1 MKAKA
6 KIAHDKKTNE
16 LLGSS
21 IQRDLITNLSSTELQ
36 QWIDEHQT
44 NLLEISKRRGHIKE
58 ALDILD
64 AKIAKKNANT
74 RKNKKKNERKKA
86 KKSKRASP
94 PEPTLASPPEPT
106 PASPPEPTPTIS
118 PTPLQSVPQQQTIPS
133 QPPTMFFNTNPQ
145 INPFIFTDITAPTVM
160 VPISNIV
167 LESAPSGFLE
177 SVTNEQLYDSFE
189 KISKPVQG
197 ESLDPL
203 YLIQRQSRDRVL
215 IAFKHH
221 LLAQHLLTKCREGCS
236 ITLNDRK
243 IKFRVMPWSQTVEHQ
258 TYINSATQLAHRGG
272 RTRKH
277 IKTKRKTRRTKC
289 RTKRKTK
296 RKRKKRKRRTRKKR
310 GRGIG
315 LSRPAKVAA
324 IGALTLGSGVAT
336 VSPTA
341 KQTYQEIMRAPCN
354 APFRQMVLPHHPD
367 KGGNIDDFSFVE
379 SARQS
384 RKKSCGRTR
393 RATPTEETPKKEKPP
408 PGKSGKRW
416 RREQNEQR
424 RQAKEEARKQS
435 ERQEEADRKTGQQ
448 KPSDKTDYG
457 DMARKIGATAAVLG
471 GLEYVRRRPGYGPN
485 NPRPQRSLTPPRR

>member
-1 MKAKA
+1 MPKLP
-6 KIAHDKKTNE
+6 KKTQ
-16 LLGSS
+16 
-21 IQRDLITNLSSTELQ
+21 IQEKI
-36 QWIDEHQT
+36 
-44 NLLEISKRRGHIKE
+44 KRKTRE
-58 ALDILD
+58 
-64 AKIAKKNANT
+64 KKQ
-74 RKNKKKNERKKA
+74 KKA
-86 KKSKRASP
+86 SASPPASP
-94 PEPTLASPPEPT
+94 PEPTL
-106 PASPPEPTPTIS
+106 ASPPEPTPTIS

-167 LESAPSGFLE
+167 LVSAPSGFLE

-258 TYINSATQLAHRGG
+258 TYINSVTQLAHRGG

-296 RKRKKRKRRTRKKR
+296 RKRKRKRRRTKR
-310 GRGIG
+310 R
-315 LSRPAKVAA
+315 
-324 IGALTLGSGVAT
+324 
-336 VSPTA
+336 
-341 KQTYQEIMRAPCN
+341 
-354 APFRQMVLPHHPD
+354 
-367 KGGNIDDFSFVE
+367 
-379 SARQS
+379 
-384 RKKSCGRTR
+384 
-393 RATPTEETPKKEKPP
+393 
-408 PGKSGKRW
+408 
-416 RREQNEQR
+416 
-424 RQAKEEARKQS
+424 
-435 ERQEEADRKTGQQ
+435 
-448 KPSDKTDYG
+448 
-457 DMARKIGATAAVLG
+457 
-471 GLEYVRRRPGYGPN
+471 
-485 NPRPQRSLTPPRR
+485 

>member
-1 MKAKA
+1 MPK
-6 KIAHDKKTNE
+6 
-16 LLGSS
+16 LP
-21 IQRDLITNLSSTELQ
+21 
-36 QWIDEHQT
+36 
-44 NLLEISKRRGHIKE
+44 
-58 ALDILD
+58 
-64 AKIAKKNANT
+64 KKNANT

-94 PEPTLASPPEPT
+94 PPEPT
-106 PASPPEPTPTIS
+106 PAFTPEPIPAIS

-145 INPFIFTDITAPTVM
+145 INPFIITDITAPTVM

-167 LESAPSGFLE
+167 LVNAPSGFLE

-189 KISKPVQG
+189 KISKPEQG

-236 ITLNDRK
+236 ITLNGRD

-296 RKRKKRKRRTRKKR
+296 RKRKRKRRRTKR
-310 GRGIG
+310 R
-315 LSRPAKVAA
+315 
-324 IGALTLGSGVAT
+324 
-336 VSPTA
+336 
-341 KQTYQEIMRAPCN
+341 
-354 APFRQMVLPHHPD
+354 
-367 KGGNIDDFSFVE
+367 
-379 SARQS
+379 
-384 RKKSCGRTR
+384 
-393 RATPTEETPKKEKPP
+393 
-408 PGKSGKRW
+408 
-416 RREQNEQR
+416 
-424 RQAKEEARKQS
+424 
-435 ERQEEADRKTGQQ
+435 
-448 KPSDKTDYG
+448 
-457 DMARKIGATAAVLG
+457 
-471 GLEYVRRRPGYGPN
+471 
-485 NPRPQRSLTPPRR
+485 

>member
-1 MKAKA
+1 MSAATISRMKVKA
-6 KIAHDKKTNE
+6 KIAHDIKTNE

-21 IQRDLITNLSSTELQ
+21 IQRDLITNLPPAELQ

-44 NLLEISKRRGHIKE
+44 NVLEISKRRGHIKE
-58 ALDILD
+58 AHDILD
-64 AKIAKKNANT
+64 AKIVKKNVNT

-94 PEPTLASPPEPT
+94 PPEPT
-106 PASPPEPTPTIS
+106 PAFTPEPIPAIS

-167 LESAPSGFLE
+167 LVNAPSGFLE

-189 KISKPVQG
+189 KISKPEQG

-236 ITLNDRK
+236 ITLNGRD

-296 RKRKKRKRRTRKKR
+296 RKRKRKRRRTKR
-310 GRGIG
+310 R
-315 LSRPAKVAA
+315 
-324 IGALTLGSGVAT
+324 
-336 VSPTA
+336 
-341 KQTYQEIMRAPCN
+341 
-354 APFRQMVLPHHPD
+354 
-367 KGGNIDDFSFVE
+367 
-379 SARQS
+379 
-384 RKKSCGRTR
+384 
-393 RATPTEETPKKEKPP
+393 
-408 PGKSGKRW
+408 
-416 RREQNEQR
+416 
-424 RQAKEEARKQS
+424 
-435 ERQEEADRKTGQQ
+435 
-448 KPSDKTDYG
+448 
-457 DMARKIGATAAVLG
+457 
-471 GLEYVRRRPGYGPN
+471 
-485 NPRPQRSLTPPRR
+485 

>member
-1 MKAKA
+1 MSAAIISRMKAKA

-21 IQRDLITNLSSTELQ
+21 IQRDLITNLSPTELQ

-106 PASPPEPTPTIS
+106 LASPPEPTPTIS

-167 LESAPSGFLE
+167 LVSAPSGFLK

-197 ESLDPL
+197 ESPDPL

-215 IAFKHH
+215 IAFKLHH
-221 LLAQHLLTKCREGCS
+221 LAQHLLTKCREDCY
-236 ITLNDRK
+236 ITLNGRD
-243 IKFRVMPWSQTVEHQ
+243 IKFSVIPWSQTVEHQ
-258 TYINSATQLAHRGG
+258 TYINSTTRRGG

-277 IKTKRKTRRTKC
+277 IKTKRKTRRTK
-289 RTKRKTK
+289 R
-296 RKRKKRKRRTRKKR
+296 KRKRRTKRKRTKR
-310 GRGIG
+310 R
-315 LSRPAKVAA
+315 
-324 IGALTLGSGVAT
+324 
-336 VSPTA
+336 
-341 KQTYQEIMRAPCN
+341 
-354 APFRQMVLPHHPD
+354 
-367 KGGNIDDFSFVE
+367 
-379 SARQS
+379 
-384 RKKSCGRTR
+384 
-393 RATPTEETPKKEKPP
+393 
-408 PGKSGKRW
+408 
-416 RREQNEQR
+416 
-424 RQAKEEARKQS
+424 
-435 ERQEEADRKTGQQ
+435 
-448 KPSDKTDYG
+448 
-457 DMARKIGATAAVLG
+457 
-471 GLEYVRRRPGYGPN
+471 
-485 NPRPQRSLTPPRR
+485 